1 MIIFNVVSVYWLIV
15 YWVKCNFKK
24 NYYNLKKGEDLWI
37 WDVVNIKLE
46 LFMDNFLCFLFR
58 IGCVYFFKVGY

>member
-1 MIIFNVVSVYWLIV
+1 MIIFNFVSVCWLIV

-24 NYYNLKKGEDLWI
+24 IIIIWKKGEDLWI
-37 WDVVNIKLE
+37 WDVVDIKLE